1 MKFFGEDIKQVD
13 KGYFGVRRC
22 TICND
27 ELQDVNLVELNS
39 NFNIFFIPV
48 RKLAS
53 KHILV
58 CQNCGAFMEINEEL
72 WKYYLSYLNKRFN
85 KSTTD
90 EIIQMLTDMNEQ
102 LITNGVKLELDN
114 KYAQQSIDLIYRSM
128 VEKYKVCEN
137 VEELI
142 SVFYK

>member
-39 NFNIFFIPV
+39 SFNIFFIPV
-48 RKLAS
+48 KKLAS

-58 CQNCGAFMEINEEL
+58 CQNCGVFMEINEEL

-90 EIIQMLTDMNEQ
+90 EIIQMLTDINEQ

-114 KYAQQSIDLIYRSM
+114 KDAQQSIDLIYRSM